1 MVSTTTTKEL
11 LTWLD
16 QQLEPMLYQDYAPN
30 GLQVQG
36 KPELNK
42 VVFGVTAS
50 LAMVEQAIAKKADAI
65 IVHHGWF
72 WKNENPAIT
81 NAKYERLAKLIKHD
95 INLIAYHLPLDAHLD
110 WGNNAM
116 LAQVLGLRVNL
127 VDNKPQTFG
136 RDGLIWM
143 GQVPEGVQTAG
154 EFSAVLAE
162 RLGREPLFIGKSD
175 QKINSVAW
183 CTGGAQ
189 GMFEEAILAGADA
202 YITGEAS
209 EQVFHQAQEYGVA
222 YYGAGHH
229 ATERYGVQGLMEAMR
244 EQFPNLELEYV
255 DIDNPV

>member
-1 MVSTTTTKEL
+1 MNKITVKEL
-11 LTWLD
+11 ITWLD
-16 QQLEPMLYQDYAPN
+16 QQLQPELFQDYAPN

-36 KPELNK
+36 KPELKK

-50 LAMVEQAIAKKADAI
+50 LAFIEQAIEKQADAI
-65 IVHHGWF
+65 IVLHGWF
-72 WKNENPAIT
+72 WKNENPKIV

-95 INLIAYHLPLDAHLD
+95 INLIAYHLPLDAHPQ

-116 LAQVLGLRVNL
+116 LAQVLGLCVNC

-136 RDGLIWM
+136 RDDLIW
-143 GQVPEGVQTAG
+143 
-154 EFSAVLAE
+154 
-162 RLGREPLFIGKSD
+162 LGRAPAGVINARQLLELIEKSLDRKPLFIGD
-175 QKINSVAW
+175 PGQKVEKVAW

-209 EQVFHQAQEYGVA
+209 EPVFHLAQEYGVA
-222 YYGAGHH
+222 YYGAGHL
-229 ATERYGVQGLMEAMR
+229 ATERYGVQVLMQEIQKQYPA
-244 EQFPNLELEYV
+244 LELEYL

>member
-1 MVSTTTTKEL
+1 MNKITVKEL
-11 LTWLD
+11 ITWLD
-16 QQLEPMLYQDYAPN
+16 QQLQPELFQDYAPN

-36 KPELNK
+36 KPELKK

-50 LAMVEQAIAKKADAI
+50 LAFIEQAIEKQADAI

-72 WKNENPAIT
+72 WKNENPKII

-95 INLIAYHLPLDAHLD
+95 INLIAYHLPLDAHPQ

-116 LAQVLGLRVNL
+116 LAQVLGLCANC

-136 RDGLIWM
+136 RDGLIWLGSVPAGVINA
-143 GQVPEGVQTAG
+143 GQLLELIEKSLDRKA
-154 EFSAVLAE
+154 
-162 RLGREPLFIGKSD
+162 LFIGD
-175 QKINSVAW
+175 PGQKVEKVAW

-209 EQVFHQAQEYGVA
+209 EPVFHLAQEYGVA

-229 ATERYGVQGLMEAMR
+229 ATERYGVQGLMQEMQKQYPA
-244 EQFPNLELEYV
+244 LELEYL

>member
-1 MVSTTTTKEL
+1 MNKITVKQL
-11 LTWLD
+11 ITWLD
-16 QQLEPMLYQDYAPN
+16 SQLQPQLFQDYAPN

-36 KPELNK
+36 KPEIKK

-50 LAMVEQAIAKKADAI
+50 LAFIEQAIEKQADAI

-72 WKNENPAIT
+72 WRNEDPRII
-81 NAKYERLAKLIKHD
+81 NAKYQRLAKLIKHD
-95 INLIAYHLPLDAHLD
+95 INLIAYHLPLDAHPQ

-116 LAQVLGLRVNL
+116 LAQVLGLCVNC

-136 RDGLIWM
+136 RDDLIWL
-143 GQVPEGVQTAG
+143 GSAPAGVINARQLL
-154 EFSAVLAE
+154 ELIEKSLD
-162 RLGREPLFIGKSD
+162 RKPLFIGD
-175 QKINSVAW
+175 PGQKVEKVAW

-209 EQVFHQAQEYGVA
+209 EPVFHLAQEYGVA

-229 ATERYGVQGLMEAMR
+229 ATERYGVQGLMQEMQKQYPA
-244 EQFPNLELEYV
+244 LELEYL

>member
-1 MVSTTTTKEL
+1 MNKITVKEL
-11 LTWLD
+11 ITWLD
-16 QQLEPMLYQDYAPN
+16 QQLEPELFQDYAPN

-36 KPELNK
+36 KPELKK

-50 LAMVEQAIAKKADAI
+50 LAFIEQAIEKQADAI

-72 WKNENPAIT
+72 WKNENPKII

-95 INLIAYHLPLDAHLD
+95 INLIAYHLPLDAHPQ

-116 LAQVLGLRVNL
+116 LAQVLGLRVKC

-136 RDGLIWM
+136 RDGLIWLGSVPDGVVNA
-143 GQVPEGVQTAG
+143 GQLLE
-154 EFSAVLAE
+154 SIDKSLD
-162 RLGREPLFIGKSD
+162 RKPLFIGNLE
-175 QKINSVAW
+175 QKVETVAW

-209 EQVFHQAQEYGVA
+209 EPVFHLAQEYGVA

-229 ATERYGVQGLMEAMR
+229 ATERYGVQGLMQQMKKQYPA
-244 EQFPNLELEYV
+244 LELEYL

>member
-1 MVSTTTTKEL
+1 MTVKEL
-11 LTWLD
+11 MVWLD
-16 QQLEPMLYQDYAPN
+16 KQLQPELFQDYAPN

-50 LAMVEQAIAKKADAI
+50 LALVEQAIARQADAI

-72 WKNENPAIT
+72 WKNENAQII

-95 INLIAYHLPLDAHLD
+95 INLIAYHLPLDAHPQ

-116 LAQVLGLRVNL
+116 LAQVLGLRTSY
-127 VDNKPQTFG
+127 VDNKPQTCG
-136 RDGLIWM
+136 KDGLICL
-143 GQVPEGVQTAG
+143 GQAPDGVTRAAQ
-154 EFSAVLAE
+154 LAATIHTSLD
-162 RLGREPLFIGKSD
+162 RKPLFIGDPD
-175 QKINSVAW
+175 QQIETVAW

-209 EQVFHQAQEYGVA
+209 EPVFHLAQEYGVA
-222 YYGAGHH
+222 YYAAGHH
-229 ATERYGVQGLMEAMR
+229 ATERYGVQGLMLEM
-244 EQFPNLELEYV
+244 QKQYPNLELEYV

>member
-1 MVSTTTTKEL
+1 MNKITVKEL
-11 LTWLD
+11 ITWLD
-16 QQLEPMLYQDYAPN
+16 QQLQPELFQDYAPN

-36 KPELNK
+36 KPELKK

-50 LAMVEQAIAKKADAI
+50 LAFIEQAIAKQADAI

-72 WKNENPAIT
+72 WKNEPPQII
-81 NAKYERLAKLIKHD
+81 NAKYKRLATLIKHD
-95 INLIAYHLPLDAHLD
+95 INLIAYHLPLDAHHQ

-116 LAQVLGLRVNL
+116 LAQVLGLRVNC

-136 RDGLIWM
+136 RDGLIWL
-143 GQVPEGVQTAG
+143 GRAPEGIDNAG
-154 EFSAVLAE
+154 QFAE
-162 RLGREPLFIGKSD
+162 SISESLDRKPLFIGNSD
-175 QKINSVAW
+175 KKIETVAW

-209 EQVFHQAQEYGVA
+209 EQVFHHAQEYDVA
-222 YYGAGHH
+222 YYAAGHH
-229 ATERYGVQGLMEAMR
+229 ATERYGVQGLM
-244 EQFPNLELEYV
+244 QFMQKQYPDLELEFI

>member
-1 MVSTTTTKEL
+1 MNKITVKEL
-11 LTWLD
+11 TTWLD
-16 QQLEPMLYQDYAPN
+16 EQLQPHLFQDYAPN

-36 KPELNK
+36 KSKIKK

-50 LAMVEQAIAKKADAI
+50 LALIEEAIKKQADAI

-72 WKNENPAIT
+72 WKNENPKII

-95 INLIAYHLPLDAHLD
+95 INLIAYHLPLDAHPQ

-116 LAQVLGLRVNL
+116 LAQVLGLCVNC

-136 RDGLIWM
+136 RDELIWL
-143 GQVPEGVQTAG
+143 GSAPAGVINARQLL
-154 EFSAVLAE
+154 ELIEKSLD
-162 RLGREPLFIGKSD
+162 RKPLFIGD
-175 QKINSVAW
+175 PGQKVEKVAW

-209 EQVFHQAQEYGVA
+209 EPVFHLAQEYGVA

-229 ATERYGVQGLMEAMR
+229 ATERYGVQGLMQEMQKQYPA
-244 EQFPNLELEYV
+244 LELEYL

>member
-1 MVSTTTTKEL
+1 MDKIKVKAL
-11 LTWLD
+11 ITWLD
-16 QQLEPMLYQDYAPN
+16 QQLQPELFQDYAPN

-36 KPELNK
+36 KPELQK

-50 LAMVEQAIAKKADAI
+50 LAFVEQAIEKQADAI

-72 WKNENPAIT
+72 WKNENPKII

-95 INLIAYHLPLDAHLD
+95 INLIAYHLPLDAHSQ

-116 LAQVLGLRVNL
+116 LAQVLGLGVNY
-127 VDNKPQTFG
+127 VDNKPQTLG
-136 RDGLIWM
+136 RDGLIWLGKAPNGVANA
-143 GQVPEGVQTAG
+143 GQ
-154 EFSAVLAE
+154 LAE
-162 RLGREPLFIGKSD
+162 SISKNLDRKPLFIGNPK
-175 QKINSVAW
+175 QKVETVAW

-189 GMFEEAILAGADA
+189 GVFEEAILAGADA

-209 EQVFHQAQEYGVA
+209 EPVFHLAQEYGVA

-229 ATERYGVQGLMEAMR
+229 ATERYGVQGLMQTMQK
-244 EQFPNLELEYV
+244 QFPALELEYL